1 AGWKIC
7 DISKRLCVTHSC
19 VSKILNRYRQTGS
32 VRPKD
37 AKEGRTESPLVTA
50 VRDYRTR
57 LGMSRQGE
65 IREQLIKD
73 GICTRETAPTYFEL
87 NWISSEEK
95 RRTNSRSSQR
105 RIPESLSILTR
116 IITPYGRQHKENT
129 RNNFARMQLHIAPK
143 QKGVIAQSVKE
154 VTQSLVD
161 DGLVECEKIGTF
173 VCYWAF
179 PSKALQTR
187 KRKLKDLEESVRD
200 LEAKINDGT
209 AQLKELR
216 KGKE

>member
-1 AGWKIC
+1 MFMAGTEQQLSETGALRLITILSMLADEIIDLTCLGAICYLESSLGDSPSSLSSTSLEDAPPPHTERDQAGWKIC

-73 GICTRETAPTYFEL
+73 GICTRETAP
-87 NWISSEEK
+87 
-95 RRTNSRSSQR
+95 SRSS
-105 RIPESLSILTR
+105 
-116 IITPYGRQHKENT
+116 
-129 RNNFARMQLHIAPK
+129 
-143 QKGVIAQSVKE
+143 
-154 VTQSLVD
+154 
-161 DGLVECEKIGTF
+161 
-173 VCYWAF
+173 
-179 PSKALQTR
+179 
-187 KRKLKDLEESVRD
+187 
-200 LEAKINDGT
+200 IN
-209 AQLKELR
+209 Q
-216 KGKE
+216 